1 MSLLLVIYICSY
13 LIFLDLLLDSFFNIF
28 KLHRKNWYLFLRFKI
43 FFFFTEHILRIM
55 QKNNCLVDIYLE
67 TTFFKQNIKTN
78 LCFIY
83 DYLVLKLKFLCIF
96 ISSIMIKQVNKNK
109 FISYW
114 IFKDFT
120 GLMPFFI
127 VMTKNKHCCEII
139 CYIKS
144 PVERELLKLCLLN
157 I

>member
-1 MSLLLVIYICSY
+1 
-13 LIFLDLLLDSFFNIF
+13 
-28 KLHRKNWYLFLRFKI
+28 
-43 FFFFTEHILRIM
+43 M

-120 GLMPFFI
+120 GLMPFFYCDD
-127 VMTKNKHCCEII
+127 NK
-139 CYIKS
+139 
-144 PVERELLKLCLLN
+144 
-157 I
+157 